1 MGRDMT
7 AADPPIAAPPI
18 AAGAAR
24 QPGAGLLLAS
34 LSRPVVFGSL
44 IPVVIL
50 LNALVGMLL
59 PTLMAPRAFGEY
71 SLVVTLFQYGL
82 IFDLGASQLADR
94 WIPPL
99 LATGQPDEAEAVGQ
113 RLLWVRLYVGI
124 GTYAAVALVMAGL
137 ATVGRLPF
145 GLAAGLLSALAGLL
159 YMVALGPL
167 CVWRARS
174 ARRNYA
180 ICSSTLSL
188 GLVIARP
195 GGMVA
200 GGLLGCFG
208 ALALWYAVFGGLFHS
223 RMMPRL
229 ALRPGLA
236 EAASLV
242 ARGIPFSATS
252 FVWAFYLTANRWF
265 AAQLIE
271 PEQFGQFA
279 FSANIFA
286 LLVGG
291 AGGFSAFYYPRIAEE
306 LAAGGP
312 YIASR
317 RLSRDCIRLVGAT
330 AALMAVGAVLAGLLI
345 GLVYPLY
352 LHSVGS
358 ARILLVAV
366 PPLVLASWL
375 MPVSLSGGH
384 RPWVDGAVVY
394 PAATLL
400 LGAAVFGLFHLAG
413 SDGAAWASTVS
424 ALPLVAM
431 QLAVLA
437 HAKILRASD
446 AARLLGATVACCA
459 ALAALVV
466 GITG

>member
-1 MGRDMT
+1 MT
-7 AADPPIAAPPI
+7 TASSPSAVRAVRL
-18 AAGAAR
+18 AGARTLQA
-24 QPGAGLLLAS
+24 L

-59 PTLMAPRAFGEY
+59 PTLMAPREFGEY

-99 LATGQPDEAEAVGQ
+99 LATRQLEEADAVGQ
-113 RLLWVRLYVGI
+113 RLLWLRLYVGI
-124 GTYAAVALVMAGL
+124 GSYAAAAAIMTTL
-137 ATVGRLPF
+137 AAFGRLPF
-145 GLAAGLLSALAGLL
+145 GLMAGLLSALAGIL
-159 YMVALGPL
+159 YMLALGPL
-167 CVWRARS
+167 CIWRARS

-195 GGMVA
+195 GGMIA

-208 ALALWYAVFGGLFHS
+208 ALAIYYAAFGGLFHS
-223 RMMPRL
+223 RMPLRR

-236 EAASLV
+236 QAASLV

-252 FVWAFYLTANRWF
+252 FIWAFYLTANRWF
-265 AAQLIE
+265 AVMLIP

-279 FSANIFA
+279 FGANIFA
-286 LLVGG
+286 LLVGA
-291 AGGFSAFYYPRIAEE
+291 AGGGSAFYYPRIAEQ
-306 LAAGGP
+306 LATSGA
-312 YIASR
+312 YAVSR
-317 RLSRDCIRLVGAT
+317 RLSRDCIRLVGAMT
-330 AALMAVGAVLAGLLI
+330 LLVAVGVVLAGMLI
-345 GLVYPLY
+345 GLIYPLY
-352 LHSVGS
+352 LHSLGS

-384 RPWVDGAVVY
+384 RPWIDGVVVY
-394 PAATLL
+394 PAATVL
-400 LGAAVFGLFHLAG
+400 LGAAVFGLYRLAG
-413 SDGAAWASTVS
+413 SDGVAWASTVS
-424 ALPLVAM
+424 AVPLVAM

-437 HAKILRASD
+437 HAKILRAGD

-459 ALAALVV
+459 ALAGLVIGV
-466 GITG
+466 AG

>member
-1 MGRDMT
+1 MT
-7 AADPPIAAPPI
+7 TASPLAAVRAVRP
-18 AAGAAR
+18 AGTRAL
-24 QPGAGLLLAS
+24 QGL
-34 LSRPVVFGSL
+34 LSRPVMFGSL

-59 PTLMAPRAFGEY
+59 PTLMAPREFGEY

-99 LATGQPDEAEAVGQ
+99 LATKQLTEADAVGQ
-113 RLLWVRLYVGI
+113 RLLWLRLYVGI
-124 GTYAAVALVMAGL
+124 VSYTVVAAIMTALAAFGK
-137 ATVGRLPF
+137 LPF
-145 GLAAGLLSALAGLL
+145 GLAAGLLSALAGIL
-159 YMVALGPL
+159 YMIALGPL

-180 ICSSTLSL
+180 ICSSTLSF

-195 GGMVA
+195 GGMIA

-208 ALALWYAVFGGLFHS
+208 ALALYYAAFGGMFHS
-223 RMMPRL
+223 RMPLRR

-236 EAASLV
+236 QAASLV

-252 FVWAFYLTANRWF
+252 FIWAFYLTANRWF
-265 AAQLIE
+265 AVMLI
-271 PEQFGQFA
+271 PSEQFGQFA
-279 FSANIFA
+279 FGANIFA
-286 LLVGG
+286 LLVGA
-291 AGGFSAFYYPRIAEE
+291 AGGGSAFYYPRIAEQ
-306 LAAGGP
+306 LAASGP
-312 YIASR
+312 YAVSR
-317 RLSRDCIRLVGAT
+317 RLCIDCIRLVGAMT
-330 AALMAVGAVLAGLLI
+330 LLVAVGVVLAGVLI
-345 GLVYPLY
+345 GLIYPLY
-352 LHSVGS
+352 LHAVGG

-384 RPWVDGAVVY
+384 RPWIDGVVVY

-400 LGAAVFGLFHLAG
+400 LGAAVFGLHRLLG

-424 ALPLVAM
+424 AVPLVAM
-431 QLAVLA
+431 QLAVLT
-437 HAKILRASD
+437 HAKILRAGD
-446 AARLLGATVACCA
+446 AARLLGVTAACCA
-459 ALAALVV
+459 ALAGLVV
-466 GITG
+466 GVAG

>member
-1 MGRDMT
+1 MPSEAMT
-7 AADPPIAAPPI
+7 TTRPPSARVVRQ
-18 AAGAAR
+18 AGTER
-24 QPGAGLLLAS
+24 LLL
-34 LSRPVVFGSL
+34 LLGRPVVFGSL

-50 LNALVGMLL
+50 LNALIGMLL
-59 PTLMAPRAFGEY
+59 PTLMAPREFGEY

-99 LATGQPDEAEAVGQ
+99 LATGQPEEADAVGQ
-113 RLLWVRLYVGI
+113 RLLWLRLYVGVAS
-124 GTYAAVALVMAGL
+124 YAVTAVVLAALS
-137 ATVGRLPF
+137 ATGRLPF
-145 GLAAGLLSALAGLL
+145 GLTAGLLSALAGIL
-159 YMVALGPL
+159 YMLALGPL

-208 ALALWYAVFGGLFHS
+208 ALALYYAAFGGLFHS
-223 RMMPRL
+223 SMPLRR
-229 ALRPGLA
+229 ALRPSLA

-252 FVWAFYLTANRWF
+252 FIWAFYLTANRWF
-265 AAQLIE
+265 AVTLI
-271 PEQFGQFA
+271 PSEQFGQFA
-279 FSANIFA
+279 FGANIFA
-286 LLVGG
+286 LLVGA
-291 AGGFSAFYYPRIAEE
+291 AGGGSAFYYPRIAEL
-306 LAAGGP
+306 LATSTP
-312 YIASR
+312 YAVSR
-317 RLSRDCIRLVGAT
+317 RLCVDCIKLVGAMT
-330 AALMAVGAVLAGLLI
+330 VLVAVGVVLAGVLI
-345 GLVYPLY
+345 GLIYPLY

-375 MPVSLSGGH
+375 MPVSLSSGQ
-384 RPWVDGAVVY
+384 RPWIDGVIVY
-394 PAATLL
+394 PTATVL
-400 LGAAVFGLFHLAG
+400 LGASVFGLFHLAG

-424 ALPLVAM
+424 AVPLVAM
-431 QLAVLA
+431 QLIVLT
-437 HAKILRASD
+437 HAKILRAAD
-446 AARLLGATVACCA
+446 AARLLGVTVACCA
-459 ALAALVV
+459 ALAGLVIGV
-466 GITG
+466 SG

>member
-1 MGRDMT
+1 MGRDAMT
-7 AADPPIAAPPI
+7 TASPSA
-18 AAGAAR
+18 AAR
-24 QPGAGLLLAS
+24 AIRPAGTGPLLA
-34 LSRPVVFGSL
+34 LLGRPVVFGSL

-99 LATGQPDEAEAVGQ
+99 LATGRPEEAEAVGQ
-113 RLLWVRLYVGI
+113 RLLWLRLYVGV
-124 GTYAAVALVMAGL
+124 AAYVAAALVLVALAALGK
-137 ATVGRLPF
+137 LPF
-145 GLAAGLLSALAGLL
+145 GLTAGLLSALAGIL
-159 YMVALGPL
+159 YMLSMGPL

-180 ICSSTLSL
+180 ICCSTLSL

-208 ALALWYAVFGGLFHS
+208 ALALWYAAFGGLFHL
-223 RMMPRL
+223 RMPVRL
-229 ALRPGLA
+229 ALRPGFA

-242 ARGIPFSATS
+242 MRGIPFFATS
-252 FVWAFYLTANRWF
+252 FIWAFYLTSNRWF
-265 AAQLIE
+265 AAMLIE

-286 LLVGG
+286 LLVGSA
-291 AGGFSAFYYPRIAEE
+291 AGGSAFYYPRIAER

-312 YIASR
+312 YEVSR
-317 RLSRDCIRLVGAT
+317 RLSGDCIRLVGAMT
-330 AALMAVGAVLAGLLI
+330 ALMAVGVVLAGMLVSLI
-345 GLVYPLY
+345 YPLY

-358 ARILLVAV
+358 ARILLAAV

-384 RPWVDGAVVY
+384 RPWIDGAVVY
-394 PAATLL
+394 PAATVL
-400 LGAAVFGLFHLAG
+400 LGAAVFGLYHLAG

-424 ALPLVAM
+424 AVPLVAM
-431 QLAVLA
+431 QLAVLT
-437 HAKILRASD
+437 HAKILRAAD
-446 AARLLGATVACCA
+446 AAKLLGVTIACCA
-459 ALAALVV
+459 ALAGLAI
-466 GITG
+466 GIAG